1 MNGLLW
7 VALPGFCALVA
18 GGLAYFIMESR
29 MDVLLSK
36 QQEDLAEARAA
47 LTAQKESLL
56 ESVRRAEESARG
68 RAMDEFLAE
77 IRREER
83 QYKRDPKTPAADG
96 KCLVR
101 QERLFFRNIPLT
113 NWIEQETPVEEEGAD
128 RDKVTRTR
136 PALAGETVAGGV
148 EDPAKSAISRLR
160 CWTAQANPAKSNA

>member
-29 MDVLLSK
+29 MDVLLSR
-36 QQEDLAEARAA
+36 QQEHLAEARAA
-47 LTAQKESLL
+47 LAAQKESL
-56 ESVRRAEESARG
+56 SDAVRRAEESARG
-68 RAMDEFLAE
+68 RAMNEFLAE
-77 IRREER
+77 IRMEER
-83 QYKRDPKTPAADG
+83 QYTCDPKTPATNG

-113 NWIEQETPVEEEGAD
+113 NWIERETAIEEGAD

-136 PALAGETVAGGV
+136 PVLAGETAARGV

-160 CWTAQANPAKSNA
+160 CWTAKSDA